1 VIPKLYDEDYY
12 ILGSKYGVLTCNGY
26 GFLNTCQKCFVEEKT
41 SGVYTLEMELLT
53 TDRYAENV
61 LPNTFVKII
70 PNKMHDPQLF
80 QIYRV
85 KEEGKKLSVSGYHI
99 KYLAENNMISR
110 YNAYVSAT
118 LPDGKYLVVPK
129 TQRDTARDFL
139 ESLKK
144 DRFFLIEDY
153 SNSTIPIEFQRQF
166 NITADTNIE
175 AKTIHL
181 RKFTNKKLG
190 DLLTD
195 NEYGMGQYG
204 GEWLYNNF
212 DLTLKKK
219 RGKYNAVKLRYG
231 YDLKN
236 VTIEYSSDNNY
247 NVVVPYGRVR
257 TSDKDEFYLG
267 GTPVFLNT
275 AEVYKYPRLRAVDVS
290 EHLPE
295 LIVDVTSSAA
305 IGAGMEAAFNK
316 INEVFSGAYYRGKYH
331 ARGYE
336 IAVTAELNYESK
348 TVQGL
353 GLYDPVVLVTEKGR
367 EISSKVNGVTFDALN
382 EKIVKINLDNKP
394 LTLQD
399 MILKKRR

>member
-1 VIPKLYDEDYY
+1 MIPKLYDEDY
-12 ILGSKYGVLTCNGY
+12 IIGGSVRCGNLDYNGY
-26 GFLNTCQKCFVEEKT
+26 GFLNTCQKCFVKEKT

-61 LPNTFVKII
+61 LPNMFVKII
-70 PNKMHDPQLF
+70 PNKVHNPQLF

-118 LPDGKYLVVPK
+118 SPDGRYLLVPK
-129 TQRDTARDFL
+129 TQQDTAHAFL
-139 ESLKK
+139 ESLKE
-144 DRFFLIEDY
+144 DSSFLIEDY
-153 SNSTIPIEFQRQF
+153 SNSTIPIAFQRQF

-181 RKFTNKKLG
+181 RKFTDKKLG

-195 NEYGMGQYG
+195 KEYGMGQYG

-219 RGKYNAVKLRYG
+219 RGKSIAVKLRHG

-257 TSDKDEFYLG
+257 SSNDGTEFYLG

-275 AEVYKYPRLRAVDVS
+275 VEVHKYPRLRAVDVS

-295 LIVDVTSSAA
+295 LSVNVTT
-305 IGAGMEAAFNK
+305 GDGMKNAFDQ
-316 INEVFSGAYYRGKYH
+316 INTVFSGTYYSGKYH

-382 EKIVKINLDNKP
+382 ERIVKIELDNKP

-399 MILKKRR
+399 MISKKRR

>member
-1 VIPKLYDEDYY
+1 MIPKLYNEDYTRNA
-12 ILGSKYGVLTCNGY
+12 KYGDLRYNGY
-26 GFLNTCQKCFVEEKT
+26 GFLNTCQKCLIEEKT
-41 SGVYTLEMELLT
+41 SGVYTLEMKLLT
-53 TDRYAENV
+53 TDQYAEHV
-61 LPNTFVKII
+61 LPNKFVKII
-70 PNKMHDPQLF
+70 PNKTHDPQLF

-99 KYLAENNMISR
+99 KYLAENNMVSR
-110 YNAYVSAT
+110 YNAYASAT
-118 LPDGKYLVVPK
+118 SPDGRYLVVPK
-129 TQRDTARDFL
+129 TQQSTAYDFL
-139 ESLKK
+139 KSLKE

-153 SNSTIPIEFQRQF
+153 SNSTISITNQRRF
-166 NITADTNIE
+166 NITADTDIE

-181 RKFTNKKLG
+181 REFTDKKFG

-195 NEYGMGQYG
+195 KEYGMGQYG
-204 GEWLYNNF
+204 GEWLYDNF
-212 DLTLKKK
+212 DLILKKK
-219 RGKYNAVKLRYG
+219 RGKDNAVKLRYG

-247 NVVVPYGRVR
+247 NVVVPYGRVK
-257 TSDKDEFYLG
+257 TSGEAEFYLG
-267 GTPVFLNT
+267 GAPVFLDT
-275 AEVYKYPRLRAVDVS
+275 VEVHKYPRLRAVDVS

-295 LIVDVTSSAA
+295 LTVNTET
-305 IGAGMEAAFNK
+305 GAGMEAAFTT
-316 INEVFSGAYYRGKYH
+316 INQVFSGAYYSGKYH

-382 EKIVKINLDNKP
+382 EKIVKIELDNKP

>member
-1 VIPKLYDEDYY
+1 MIPKLYDEDYA
-12 ILGSKYGVLTCNGY
+12 LVGVYGDLRYNGY

-53 TDRYAENV
+53 TDRYAEHV
-61 LPNTFVKII
+61 LPNKFVKII
-70 PNKMHDPQLF
+70 PNKTHDPQLF

-110 YNAYVSAT
+110 YNSYASAT
-118 LPDGKYLVVPK
+118 SPDGRYLVVPK
-129 TQRDTARDFL
+129 TQRSTAYVLL
-139 ESLKK
+139 ESLID

-153 SNSTIPIEFQRQF
+153 SNSAIPIANQRQF
-166 NITADTNIE
+166 NITADTDIE

-181 RKFTNKKLG
+181 REFTDKKLG
-190 DLLTD
+190 DFLTD
-195 NEYGMGQYG
+195 KEYGMGQYG
-204 GEWLYNNF
+204 GEWLYDNF
-212 DLTLKKK
+212 DLILKKK
-219 RGKYNAVKLRYG
+219 RGKDNAVKLRYG

-247 NVVVPYGRVR
+247 NVVVPYGRVK
-257 TSDKDEFYLG
+257 TSGEAEFYLG
-267 GTPVFLNT
+267 GAPVFLDT
-275 AEVYKYPRLRAVDVS
+275 VEVHKYPRLRAVDVS

-295 LIVDVTSSAA
+295 LTVNT
-305 IGAGMEAAFNK
+305 GTGEGMEAAFNK
-316 INEVFSGAYYRGKYH
+316 INEVFSGTYYRGKYH

-382 EKIVKINLDNKP
+382 EKTVKVELDNKP

-399 MILKKRR
+399 MISKKRR

>member
-1 VIPKLYDEDYY
+1 MIPKLYDEDYVIGGSTGY
-12 ILGSKYGVLTCNGY
+12 GNLGCNGY

-61 LPNTFVKII
+61 LPNMFVKIM

-110 YNAYVSAT
+110 YNAYASVT
-118 LPDGKYLVVPK
+118 PPDGRYLVVPQ
-129 TQRDTARDFL
+129 TQRDTAHDFL
-139 ESLKK
+139 ESLKE

-153 SNSTIPIEFQRQF
+153 SNSTTPIEFQRQF
-166 NITADTNIE
+166 NITADTSIE
-175 AKTIHL
+175 ARTIHL
-181 RKFTNKKLG
+181 RKFTGKKLG
-190 DLLTD
+190 NLLTD
-195 NEYGMGQYG
+195 SEYGMGQYG

-212 DLTLKKK
+212 DLTLKAK
-219 RGKYNAVKLRYG
+219 RGKNYAVKLRYG

-247 NVVVPYGRVR
+247 NVVVPYGRVK
-257 TSDKDEFYLG
+257 TTGEAEYYLG
-267 GTPVFLNT
+267 GTPVFLDT
-275 AEVYKYPRLRAVDVS
+275 VEVHKYPRLKTVDVS

-295 LIVDVTSSAA
+295 LTVNAFT
-305 IGAGMEAAFNK
+305 GEGMEAAFNK

-353 GLYDPVVLVTEKGR
+353 GLYDPVVLVTEKGK
-367 EISSKVNGVTFDALN
+367 EIESKVNGVTFDALR
-382 EKIVKINLDNKP
+382 EKIVKVELDNKP

-399 MILKKRR
+399 MISKKRR

>member
-1 VIPKLYDEDYY
+1 MIPKLYDEDYAFEAV
-12 ILGSKYGVLTCNGY
+12 YGDLRYNGY

-53 TDRYAENV
+53 SDRYAENV
-61 LPNTFVKII
+61 LPNMFVKII
-70 PNKMHDPQLF
+70 PNKVHNPQLF

-85 KEEGKKLSVSGYHI
+85 KEKGKKLSVSGYHI

-110 YNAYVSAT
+110 YNAYASVT
-118 LPDGKYLVVPK
+118 PPEEKYLAVPK
-129 TQRDTARDFL
+129 TQRDTAHDFL
-139 ESLKK
+139 ESLKE

-153 SNSTIPIEFQRQF
+153 SNSTVPIARQQRF

-181 RKFTNKKLG
+181 RKFTGKKLG
-190 DLLTD
+190 DFLTD

-219 RGKYNAVKLRYG
+219 RGKNNAVKLRYG
-231 YDLKN
+231 YDLKS

-257 TSDKDEFYLG
+257 TTADEAGFYLG
-267 GTPVFLNT
+267 GAPVFLNT
-275 AEVYKYPRLRAVDVS
+275 VEVHKYPRLRAVDVS

-295 LIVDVTSSAA
+295 LNVTT
-305 IGAGMEAAFNK
+305 GGGMKDAFDK
-316 INEVFSGAYYRGKYH
+316 INEVFSSSYYSGKYH

-348 TVQGL
+348 TVQEL
-353 GLYDPVVLVTEKGR
+353 GLYDPVVLVTESGK
-367 EISSKVNGVTFDALN
+367 EIESKVNGVTFDALN
-382 EKIVKINLDNKP
+382 ERIVKIELDNKP

-399 MILKKRR
+399 MISKKRR

>member
-1 VIPKLYDEDYY
+1 MIPKLYDEDYV
-12 ILGSKYGVLTCNGY
+12 IGGSVRCGNLDYNGY
-26 GFLNTCQKCFVEEKT
+26 GFLNTCQKCFVKEKT

-61 LPNTFVKII
+61 LPNMFVKII
-70 PNKMHDPQLF
+70 PNKVHNPQLF

-110 YNAYVSAT
+110 YNAYVSVT
-118 LPDGKYLVVPK
+118 PPEGRYLVVPQ
-129 TQRDTARDFL
+129 TRQDTAHEFL
-139 ESLKK
+139 ESLKE

-153 SNSTIPIEFQRQF
+153 SNSTIPIAHQQRF

-181 RKFTNKKLG
+181 RKFTSKKLG

-204 GEWLYNNF
+204 GEWLYDNF
-212 DLTLKKK
+212 DLILKKK
-219 RGKYNAVKLRYG
+219 RGKNNAVKLRYG

-236 VTIEYSSDNNY
+236 VTIEYSGDNNY

-257 TSDKDEFYLG
+257 TSDGAEFYLG

-275 AEVYKYPRLRAVDVS
+275 VEVHKYPRLRAVDVS

-295 LIVDVTSSAA
+295 LSVNVTT
-305 IGAGMEAAFNK
+305 GDGMKNAFDQ
-316 INEVFSGAYYRGKYH
+316 INTVFSGTYYSGKYH

-348 TVQGL
+348 TVQEL

-382 EKIVKINLDNKP
+382 ERIVKIELDNKP

-399 MILKKRR
+399 MISKKRR

>member
-1 VIPKLYDEDYY
+1 MIPKLYDEDYA
-12 ILGSKYGVLTCNGY
+12 LGSVYGDLRYNGY

-61 LPNTFVKII
+61 MPNMFVKIV
-70 PNKMHDPQLF
+70 PNKTHDPQLF

-85 KEEGKKLSVSGYHI
+85 KEKGKKLSVSGYHI

-110 YNAYVSAT
+110 YNAYVSVT
-118 LPDGKYLVVPK
+118 PPEERYLAVPQ
-129 TQRDTARDFL
+129 TQRDTAHDFL
-139 ESLKK
+139 ESLKE

-153 SNSTIPIEFQRQF
+153 SNSTVPIAYQRRF
-166 NITADTNIE
+166 NITADTGIE

-181 RKFTNKKLG
+181 RKFTDKKLG
-190 DLLTD
+190 DLLTN

-219 RGKYNAVKLRYG
+219 RGKDNAVKLRYG

-247 NVVVPYGRVR
+247 NVVVPYGRV
-257 TSDKDEFYLG
+257 KAPNGAEFYLG

-275 AEVYKYPRLRAVDVS
+275 VEVHKYPRLRAVDVS

-295 LIVDVTSSAA
+295 LSVNVTT
-305 IGAGMEAAFNK
+305 GDGMKDAFDQ
-316 INEVFSGAYYRGKYH
+316 IDTVFSGTYYSGKYH

-348 TVQGL
+348 TVQEL

-382 EKIVKINLDNKP
+382 ERIVKIELDNKP

-399 MILKKRR
+399 MVSKKRR

>member
-1 VIPKLYDEDYY
+1 MIPKLYNEDYTRNA
-12 ILGSKYGVLTCNGY
+12 KYGDLRYNGY
-26 GFLNTCQKCFVEEKT
+26 GFLNTCQKCLIEEKT
-41 SGVYTLEMELLT
+41 SGVYTLEMKLLT
-53 TDRYAENV
+53 TDQYAEHV
-61 LPNTFVKII
+61 LPNKFVKII
-70 PNKMHDPQLF
+70 PNKTHDPQLF

-99 KYLAENNMISR
+99 KYLAENNMVSR
-110 YNAYVSAT
+110 YNAYASAT
-118 LPDGKYLVVPK
+118 SPDGRYLVVPK
-129 TQRDTARDFL
+129 TQQSTAYDFL
-139 ESLKK
+139 KSLKE

-153 SNSTIPIEFQRQF
+153 SNSTIPIARQQRF

-181 RKFTNKKLG
+181 RKFTGKKLG

-219 RGKYNAVKLRYG
+219 RGKNNAVKLRYG

-247 NVVVPYGRVR
+247 NVVVPYGRVK
-257 TSDKDEFYLG
+257 TSGEAEFYLG
-267 GTPVFLNT
+267 GAPVFLDT
-275 AEVYKYPRLRAVDVS
+275 VEVHKYPRLRAVDVS

-295 LIVDVTSSAA
+295 LTVNTET
-305 IGAGMEAAFNK
+305 GAGMEAAFTT
-316 INEVFSGAYYRGKYH
+316 INQVFSGAYYSGKYH

-382 EKIVKINLDNKP
+382 ERIVKIELDNKP

-399 MILKKRR
+399 MISKKRR

>member
-1 VIPKLYDEDYY
+1 MIPKLYNEDYA
-12 ILGSKYGVLTCNGY
+12 IVGSVYGNLEHNGY

-41 SGVYTLEMELLT
+41 SGVYTLEMKLLT

-61 LPNTFVKII
+61 LPNMFVKII

-110 YNAYVSAT
+110 YNAYASAAS
-118 LPDGKYLVVPK
+118 PDGRYLVVPK
-129 TQRDTARDFL
+129 TQRDTAHDFL
-139 ESLKK
+139 ESLKE
-144 DRFFLIEDY
+144 DRFSLIEDY

-166 NITADTNIE
+166 NITADTSIE

-181 RKFTNKKLG
+181 REFTGKKLG

-195 NEYGMGQYG
+195 KEYGMGQYG
-204 GEWLYNNF
+204 GEWLYDNF
-212 DLTLKKK
+212 DLILKKK
-219 RGKYNAVKLRYG
+219 RGKDNAVKLRYG

-257 TSDKDEFYLG
+257 TSGEAEFYLG

-275 AEVYKYPRLRAVDVS
+275 VEVDKYPRLRAVDVS

-295 LIVDVTSSAA
+295 LSVDTITGS
-305 IGAGMEAAFNK
+305 GMKDAFDQ
-316 INEVFSGAYYRGKYH
+316 INTVFSGTYYSGKYH

-382 EKIVKINLDNKP
+382 EKIVKIELDNKP

>member
-1 VIPKLYDEDYY
+1 MIPKLYDEDYVIGGSTGY
-12 ILGSKYGVLTCNGY
+12 GNLGCNGY

-61 LPNTFVKII
+61 LPNMFVKII
-70 PNKMHDPQLF
+70 PNKTHDPQLF

-85 KEEGKKLSVSGYHI
+85 KEKGKKLSVSGYHI

-110 YNAYVSAT
+110 YNAYVSVT
-118 LPDGKYLVVPK
+118 PPDGRYLVVPQ
-129 TQRDTARDFL
+129 TQRDTAHDFL
-139 ESLKK
+139 ESLKE

-153 SNSTIPIEFQRQF
+153 SNSTIPIAHQRRF

-181 RKFTNKKLG
+181 RKFTGKKLG
-190 DLLTD
+190 NLLTD
-195 NEYGMGQYG
+195 SEYGMGQYG

-219 RGKYNAVKLRYG
+219 RGKNYAVKLRYG

-236 VTIEYSSDNNY
+236 VTIEHSSDNNY

-257 TSDKDEFYLG
+257 TSGEAEFYLG
-267 GTPVFLNT
+267 GTPVFLDT
-275 AEVYKYPRLRAVDVS
+275 VEAHKYPRLRAVDVS

-295 LIVDVTSSAA
+295 LSVNIFT
-305 IGAGMEAAFNK
+305 GGGMKDAFDQ
-316 INEVFSGAYYRGKYH
+316 INTVFSGAYYSGKYH

-336 IAVTAELNYESK
+336 MAVTAELNYESK

-353 GLYDPVVLVTEKGR
+353 GLYDPVVLVTESGKNI
-367 EISSKVNGVTFDALN
+367 ESKVNGVTFDALN
-382 EKIVKINLDNKP
+382 EKIVKIELDNKP

-399 MILKKRR
+399 MISKKRR

>member
-1 VIPKLYDEDYY
+1 MIPKLYDEDYVIGGSTGY
-12 ILGSKYGVLTCNGY
+12 GNLGCNGY

-61 LPNTFVKII
+61 LPNMFVKII
-70 PNKMHDPQLF
+70 PNKTHDPQLF

-110 YNAYVSAT
+110 YNAYVSVT
-118 LPDGKYLVVPK
+118 PPDGRYLGVPE
-129 TQRDTARDFL
+129 TQQDTAHDFL
-139 ESLKK
+139 ESLKA

-153 SNSTIPIEFQRQF
+153 SNSTVPIAGQRQF
-166 NITADTNIE
+166 NITADIDNTK
-175 AKTIHL
+175 KTIHL
-181 RKFTNKKLG
+181 RKFTGKKLG
-190 DLLTD
+190 NLLTD
-195 NEYGMGQYG
+195 SEHGMGQYG
-204 GEWLYNNF
+204 GEWLYDNYN
-212 DLTLKKK
+212 LTLKAK
-219 RGKYNAVKLRYG
+219 RGKNYAVKLRYG

-247 NVVVPYGRVR
+247 NVVVPYGRVK
-257 TSDKDEFYLG
+257 TTGEAEFYLG
-267 GTPVFLNT
+267 GTPVFLDT
-275 AEVYKYPRLRAVDVS
+275 VEVHKYPRLKTVDVS

-295 LIVDVTSSAA
+295 LTVNAFT
-305 IGAGMEAAFNK
+305 GEGMEAAFNK
-316 INEVFSGAYYRGKYH
+316 INEVFSGTYYSGKYH

-348 TVQGL
+348 TVQGI
-353 GLYDPVVLVTEKGR
+353 E
-367 EISSKVNGVTFDALN
+367 SKVNGVTFDALQ
-382 EKIVKINLDNKP
+382 EKIVKVELDNKP

-399 MILKKRR
+399 MISKKRR

>member
-1 VIPKLYDEDYY
+1 MIPKLYDEDYAFEAV
-12 ILGSKYGVLTCNGY
+12 YGDLRYNGY

-61 LPNTFVKII
+61 LPNMFVKII
-70 PNKMHDPQLF
+70 PNKMHNPQLF

-85 KEEGKKLSVSGYHI
+85 KEKGKKLSVSGYHI

-110 YNAYVSAT
+110 YNAYVSVT
-118 LPDGKYLVVPK
+118 PPEEKYLAVPK
-129 TQRDTARDFL
+129 TQRDTAHDFL
-139 ESLKK
+139 ESLKE

-153 SNSTIPIEFQRQF
+153 SNSTIPIARQQRF

-181 RKFTNKKLG
+181 RKFTGKKLG

-204 GEWLYNNF
+204 GEWLYDNF
-212 DLTLKKK
+212 DLTLKKE
-219 RGKYNAVKLRYG
+219 RGKSYAVKLRYG

-257 TSDKDEFYLG
+257 TSDGAEFYLG

-275 AEVYKYPRLRAVDVS
+275 VEVHKYPRLRAVDVS

-295 LIVDVTSSAA
+295 LNVTT
-305 IGAGMEAAFNK
+305 GGGMKNAFDK
-316 INEVFSGAYYRGKYH
+316 INEVFSSSYYSGKYH

-382 EKIVKINLDNKP
+382 ERIVKIELDNKP

-399 MILKKRR
+399 MISKKRR

>member
-1 VIPKLYDEDYY
+1 MIPKLYDEDYV
-12 ILGSKYGVLTCNGY
+12 IGGSVRCGNLDYNGY
-26 GFLNTCQKCFVEEKT
+26 GFLNTCQKCFVKEKT

-61 LPNTFVKII
+61 LPNMFVKII
-70 PNKMHDPQLF
+70 PNKVHNPQLF

-110 YNAYVSAT
+110 YNAYVSVT
-118 LPDGKYLVVPK
+118 PPEEKYLAVPQ
-129 TQRDTARDFL
+129 TQRDTAHDFL
-139 ESLKK
+139 ESLKE

-153 SNSTIPIEFQRQF
+153 SNSTVPITHQQQF

-181 RKFTNKKLG
+181 RKFTGKKLG

-219 RGKYNAVKLRYG
+219 RGKNNAVKLRYG

-257 TSDKDEFYLG
+257 TSDGAEFYLG

-275 AEVYKYPRLRAVDVS
+275 VEVHKYPRLRAVDVS

-295 LIVDVTSSAA
+295 LSVNVTT
-305 IGAGMEAAFNK
+305 GGGMKDAFDQ
-316 INEVFSGAYYRGKYH
+316 INTVFSGTYYSGKYH

-353 GLYDPVVLVTEKGR
+353 GLYDPVVLVTESGK
-367 EISSKVNGVTFDALN
+367 EIESKVNGVTFDALN
-382 EKIVKINLDNKP
+382 ERIVKIELDNKP

-399 MILKKRR
+399 MISKKRR

>member
-1 VIPKLYDEDYY
+1 MIPKLYDEDYVIGGSTGY
-12 ILGSKYGVLTCNGY
+12 GNLGCNGY

-53 TDRYAENV
+53 TDRYAEHV
-61 LPNTFVKII
+61 LPNKFVKII
-70 PNKMHDPQLF
+70 PNKTHDPQLF

-85 KEEGKKLSVSGYHI
+85 KEKGKKLSVSGYHI

-110 YNAYVSAT
+110 YNAYVSVT
-118 LPDGKYLVVPK
+118 PPDGRYLVVPE
-129 TQRDTARDFL
+129 TQQDTAHDFL
-139 ESLKK
+139 ESLKE
-144 DRFFLIEDY
+144 DRFFSIEDY
-153 SNSTIPIEFQRQF
+153 SNSTVPVAHQRRF

-181 RKFTNKKLG
+181 RKFTGKKLG
-190 DLLTD
+190 NLLTD
-195 NEYGMGQYG
+195 SEYGMGQYG

-219 RGKYNAVKLRYG
+219 RGKNYAVKLRYG
-231 YDLKN
+231 YDLKT

-247 NVVVPYGRVR
+247 NVVVPYGRVK
-257 TSDKDEFYLG
+257 TTGEAEFYLG
-267 GTPVFLNT
+267 GTPVFLDT
-275 AEVYKYPRLRAVDVS
+275 VEVHKYPRLKTVDVS

-295 LIVDVTSSAA
+295 LTVNAFT
-305 IGAGMEAAFNK
+305 GEGMEAAFNK

-353 GLYDPVVLVTEKGR
+353 GLYDPVVLVTESGK
-367 EISSKVNGVTFDALN
+367 EIESKVNGVTFDALR
-382 EKIVKINLDNKP
+382 EKIVKVELDNKP

-399 MILKKRR
+399 MISKKRR

>member
-1 VIPKLYDEDYY
+1 MIPKLYDEDYVIGGSTGY
-12 ILGSKYGVLTCNGY
+12 GNLGCNGY

-61 LPNTFVKII
+61 LPNMFVKII
-70 PNKMHDPQLF
+70 PNKTHDPQLF

-110 YNAYVSAT
+110 YNAYVSVT
-118 LPDGKYLVVPK
+118 PPDGRYLGVPE
-129 TQRDTARDFL
+129 TQQDTAHDFL
-139 ESLKK
+139 ESLKA

-153 SNSTIPIEFQRQF
+153 SNSTVPIAGQRQF
-166 NITADTNIE
+166 NITADIDNTK
-175 AKTIHL
+175 KTIHL
-181 RKFTNKKLG
+181 RKFTGKKLG
-190 DLLTD
+190 NLLTD
-195 NEYGMGQYG
+195 SEHGMGQYG
-204 GEWLYNNF
+204 GEWLYDNYN
-212 DLTLKKK
+212 LTLKAK
-219 RGKYNAVKLRYG
+219 RGKNYAVKLRYG

-247 NVVVPYGRVR
+247 NVVVPYGRVK
-257 TSDKDEFYLG
+257 TTGEAEFYLG
-267 GTPVFLNT
+267 GTPVFLDT
-275 AEVYKYPRLRAVDVS
+275 VEVHKYPRLKTVDVS

-295 LIVDVTSSAA
+295 LTVNAFT
-305 IGAGMEAAFNK
+305 GEGMEAAFNK
-316 INEVFSGAYYRGKYH
+316 INEVFSGTYYSGKYH

-353 GLYDPVVLVTEKGR
+353 GLYDPVVLVTESGK
-367 EISSKVNGVTFDALN
+367 EIESKVNGVTFDALQ
-382 EKIVKINLDNKP
+382 EKIVKVELDNKP

-399 MILKKRR
+399 MISKKRR

>member
-1 VIPKLYDEDYY
+1 MIPKLYDEDYAIGGSVY
-12 ILGSKYGVLTCNGY
+12 GNLGYNGY

-53 TDRYAENV
+53 TDRYAEYV
-61 LPNTFVKII
+61 LPNKFVKII

-118 LPDGKYLVVPK
+118 SPDERYLAVPK
-129 TQRDTARDFL
+129 TQRDTAHDFL
-139 ESLKK
+139 EFLKE

-153 SNSTIPIEFQRQF
+153 SNSTIPVEFQRQF
-166 NITADTNIE
+166 NITADTSIE
-175 AKTIHL
+175 AEKTIHL
-181 RKFTNKKLG
+181 REFTGKKLG

-195 NEYGMGQYG
+195 KEYGMGQYG
-204 GEWLYNNF
+204 GEWLYDNF
-212 DLTLKKK
+212 DLILKKK
-219 RGKYNAVKLRYG
+219 RGKDNAVKLRYG
-231 YDLKN
+231 YDLKT

-257 TSDKDEFYLG
+257 TSNEAEFYLG
-267 GTPVFLNT
+267 GAPVFLNT
-275 AEVYKYPRLRAVDVS
+275 VEVNKYPRLRAVDVS

-295 LIVDVTSSAA
+295 LSVDTITGS
-305 IGAGMEAAFNK
+305 GMKDAFDQ
-316 INEVFSGAYYRGKYH
+316 INEVFSGAYYKGKYH

-353 GLYDPVVLVTEKGR
+353 GLYDPVVLITESGK
-367 EISSKVNGVTFDALN
+367 EISSKVNGITFDALQ
-382 EKIVKINLDNKP
+382 EKIVKVELDNKP

-399 MILKKRR
+399 MISKKRR

>member
-1 VIPKLYDEDYY
+1 MIPKLYDEDYN
-12 ILGSKYGVLTCNGY
+12 IIRSTYGNLDSNGY

-61 LPNTFVKII
+61 LPNMFVKII
-70 PNKMHDPQLF
+70 PNKVHNPQLF

-110 YNAYVSAT
+110 YNAYVSVT
-118 LPDGKYLVVPK
+118 PPEGKYLVVPE
-129 TQRDTARDFL
+129 TQRDTAHDFL
-139 ESLKK
+139 ESLKE

-153 SNSTIPIEFQRQF
+153 SNSTIPITHQQQF
-166 NITADTNIE
+166 NITADTGIE

-181 RKFTNKKLG
+181 CKFTDKKLG

-195 NEYGMGQYG
+195 KEYGMGQYG

-219 RGKYNAVKLRYG
+219 RGKNNAVKLRYG

-247 NVVVPYGRVR
+247 NVIVPYGRVK
-257 TSDKDEFYLG
+257 TPSEAGFYLG
-267 GTPVFLNT
+267 GTPRFLDT
-275 AEVYKYPRLRAVDVS
+275 VEVHKYPRLRAVDVS

-295 LIVDVTSSAA
+295 LSVNPITGD
-305 IGAGMEAAFNK
+305 GMKNAFDQ
-316 INEVFSGAYYRGKYH
+316 INTVFSGTYYSGKYH

-353 GLYDPVVLVTEKGR
+353 GLYDPVVLVTESGK
-367 EISSKVNGVTFDALN
+367 EIESKVNGVTFDALN
-382 EKIVKINLDNKP
+382 ERIVKIELDNKP

-399 MILKKRR
+399 MISKKRR

>member
-1 VIPKLYDEDYY
+1 MIPKLYDEDYS
-12 ILGSKYGVLTCNGY
+12 IAGSVYGNLEYNGY

-80 QIYRV
+80 QIYHV

-110 YNAYVSAT
+110 YNAYASVT
-118 LPDGKYLVVPK
+118 PPDGRYLAVP
-129 TQRDTARDFL
+129 TMQRDTAYDFL
-139 ESLKK
+139 EFLKEG
-144 DRFFLIEDY
+144 RFFLIEDY

-166 NITADTNIE
+166 NITADASIE

-181 RKFTNKKLG
+181 RKFTDKKLG

-195 NEYGMGQYG
+195 KEYGMGQYG
-204 GEWLYNNF
+204 GEWLYDNF
-212 DLTLKKK
+212 DLVLKKK
-219 RGKYNAVKLRYG
+219 RGKDNAVKLRYG

-257 TSDKDEFYLG
+257 TSNEAEFYLG
-267 GTPVFLNT
+267 GAPVFLNT
-275 AEVYKYPRLRAVDVS
+275 VEANKYPRLRAVDVS

-295 LIVDVTSSAA
+295 LSVDTITGS
-305 IGAGMEAAFNK
+305 GMKDAFDQ

-353 GLYDPVVLVTEKGR
+353 GLYDPVVLVTESGK
-367 EISSKVNGVTFDALN
+367 EIESKVNGVTFDALQ
-382 EKIVKINLDNKP
+382 EKIIKVELDNKP

-399 MILKKRR
+399 MISKKRR

>member
-1 VIPKLYDEDYY
+1 MIPKLYDEDYAFEAV
-12 ILGSKYGVLTCNGY
+12 YGDLRYNGY
-26 GFLNTCQKCFVEEKT
+26 GFLNTCQKCLVEEKT
-41 SGVYTLEMELLT
+41 SGVYTLEMKLLT
-53 TDRYAENV
+53 TDQYAEHV
-61 LPNTFVKII
+61 LPNKFVKII
-70 PNKMHDPQLF
+70 PNKTHDPQLF

-99 KYLAENNMISR
+99 KYLAENNMVSR
-110 YNAYVSAT
+110 YNAYASVT
-118 LPDGKYLVVPK
+118 PPDGRYLVVPE
-129 TQRDTARDFL
+129 TQQDTAHDFL
-139 ESLKK
+139 ESLKE
-144 DRFFLIEDY
+144 DRFFSIEDY
-153 SNSTIPIEFQRQF
+153 SNSTVPVAHQRRF

-181 RKFTNKKLG
+181 RKFTGKKLG

-219 RGKYNAVKLRYG
+219 RGKNYAVKLRYG
-231 YDLKN
+231 YDLKT

-247 NVVVPYGRVR
+247 NVVVPYGRVK
-257 TSDKDEFYLG
+257 TTGEAEFYLG
-267 GTPVFLNT
+267 GTPVFLDT
-275 AEVYKYPRLRAVDVS
+275 VEVHKYPRLKTVDVS

-295 LIVDVTSSAA
+295 LTVNAFT
-305 IGAGMEAAFNK
+305 GEGMEAAFNK

-353 GLYDPVVLVTEKGR
+353 GLYDPVVLVTESGK
-367 EISSKVNGVTFDALN
+367 EIESKVNGVTFDALR
-382 EKIVKINLDNKP
+382 EKIIKVELDNKP

-399 MILKKRR
+399 MILTKRR

>member
-1 VIPKLYDEDYY
+1 MIPKLYDEDYSV
-12 ILGSKYGVLTCNGY
+12 GGVYGDSSRNGY
-26 GFLNTCQKCFVEEKT
+26 GFLNTCQKCLVEEKT

-53 TDRYAENV
+53 TDRYAEHV
-61 LPNTFVKII
+61 LPNKFVKII
-70 PNKMHDPQLF
+70 PNKMHNPQLF

-118 LPDGKYLVVPK
+118 SPDGRYLAVPK
-129 TQRDTARDFL
+129 TQRDTAHDFL
-139 ESLKK
+139 ESLKA
-144 DRFFLIEDY
+144 DRSFLIEDY
-153 SNSTIPIEFQRQF
+153 SNSTIPIAFQRQF
-166 NITADTNIE
+166 NITADTSIGRAE
-175 AKTIHL
+175 TIHL
-181 RKFTNKKLG
+181 RKFTGKKLG

-195 NEYGMGQYG
+195 KEYGMGQYD
-204 GEWLYNNF
+204 GEWLYNNYN
-212 DLTLKKK
+212 LTLTK
-219 RGKYNAVKLRYG
+219 RGKGEAVKLRYG

-257 TSDKDEFYLG
+257 TSGEAEFYLG
-267 GTPVFLNT
+267 GAPVFLDT
-275 AEVYKYPRLRAVDVS
+275 VEAHKYPRLRAVDVS

-295 LIVDVTSSAA
+295 LSVDTTTGS
-305 IGAGMEAAFNK
+305 GMKDAFDQ
-316 INEVFSGAYYRGKYH
+316 INAVFSGAYYSGKYH

-382 EKIVKINLDNKP
+382 EKIVKIELDNKP

-399 MILKKRR
+399 MISKKRR

>member
-1 VIPKLYDEDYY
+1 MIPKLYDEDYV
-12 ILGSKYGVLTCNGY
+12 LGGSTGYGSLDHNGY

-53 TDRYAENV
+53 TDRYAEHV
-61 LPNTFVKII
+61 LPNMFVKII
-70 PNKMHDPQLF
+70 PNKTHDPQLF

-110 YNAYVSAT
+110 CNAYASVT
-118 LPDGKYLVVPK
+118 PPDGRYLVVPK
-129 TQRDTARDFL
+129 TQQDTAHDFL
-139 ESLKK
+139 ESLKE

-153 SNSTIPIEFQRQF
+153 SSSTVPIARQRRF
-166 NITADTNIE
+166 NITADTSIE

-181 RKFTNKKLG
+181 RKFTGKKLG
-190 DLLTD
+190 NLLTD
-195 NEYGMGQYG
+195 SEYGMGQYG

-212 DLTLKKK
+212 ELILKEK
-219 RGKYNAVKLRYG
+219 RGKSIAVKLRYG

-257 TSDKDEFYLG
+257 TSGEAEFYLG
-267 GTPVFLNT
+267 GTPVFLDT
-275 AEVYKYPRLRAVDVS
+275 VEVHKYPRLRAVDVS

-295 LIVDVTSSAA
+295 LTVNAFT
-305 IGAGMEAAFNK
+305 GEGMEAAFNK

-353 GLYDPVVLVTEKGR
+353 GLYDPVVLVTESGK
-367 EISSKVNGVTFDALN
+367 EIESKVNGVTFDALR
-382 EKIVKINLDNKP
+382 EKIVKVELDNKP

-399 MILKKRR
+399 MISKKRR

>member
-1 VIPKLYDEDYY
+1 MIPKLYDEDYA
-12 ILGSKYGVLTCNGY
+12 IGGVYGDSSRNGY
-26 GFLNTCQKCFVEEKT
+26 GFLNTCQKCLVEEKT
-41 SGVYTLEMELLT
+41 SGVYTLEMGLLT
-53 TDRYAENV
+53 TDRYAEHV
-61 LPNTFVKII
+61 LPNKFVKII
-70 PNKMHDPQLF
+70 PNKMHNPQLF

-110 YNAYVSAT
+110 YNTYVSVT
-118 LPDGKYLVVPK
+118 PPDGKYLTVPK
-129 TQRDTARDFL
+129 TQRDTAHDFL
-139 ESLKK
+139 ESLKE

-153 SNSTIPIEFQRQF
+153 SNSTIPIAFQRQF
-166 NITADTNIE
+166 NITADTSIE

-181 RKFTNKKLG
+181 RKFTGKKLG

-195 NEYGMGQYG
+195 KEYGMGQYD
-204 GEWLYNNF
+204 GEWLYNNYN
-212 DLTLKKK
+212 LTLTK
-219 RGKYNAVKLRYG
+219 RGKDNAVKLRYG

-257 TSDKDEFYLG
+257 TSGEAEFYLG
-267 GTPVFLNT
+267 GAPVFLNT
-275 AEVYKYPRLRAVDVS
+275 VEAHKYPRLRVVDVS

-295 LIVDVTSSAA
+295 LSVDTTTGS
-305 IGAGMEAAFNK
+305 GMKDAFDQ
-316 INEVFSGAYYRGKYH
+316 INTVFSGAYYSGKYH

-336 IAVTAELNYESK
+336 IAVTAELNYGSK

-367 EISSKVNGVTFDALN
+367 EISSKVNGVTFDALT
-382 EKIVKINLDNKP
+382 EKIVKIELDNKP

-399 MILKKRR
+399 MISKKRR

>member
-1 VIPKLYDEDYY
+1 MIPKLYDEDYN
-12 ILGSKYGVLTCNGY
+12 IVGSVYGNLEYNGY

-61 LPNTFVKII
+61 LPNMFVKII
-70 PNKMHDPQLF
+70 PNKMHNPQLF

-85 KEEGKKLSVSGYHI
+85 KEKGKKLSVSGYHI

-110 YNAYVSAT
+110 YNAYASVT
-118 LPDGKYLVVPK
+118 PPDGRYLMVPIK
-129 TQRDTARDFL
+129 QRDTAHDFL
-139 ESLKK
+139 EFLKE
-144 DRFFLIEDY
+144 DRLFLIEDY
-153 SNSTIPIEFQRQF
+153 SNSTIPIARQQRF

-175 AKTIHL
+175 AETIHL
-181 RKFTNKKLG
+181 RKFTGKKLG

-195 NEYGMGQYG
+195 KEYGMGQYD
-204 GEWLYNNF
+204 GEWLYNNYN
-212 DLTLKKK
+212 LTLTK
-219 RGKYNAVKLRYG
+219 RGKGEAVKLRYG

-257 TSDKDEFYLG
+257 TSDEAELYLG
-267 GTPVFLNT
+267 GAPVFLNT
-275 AEVYKYPRLRAVDVS
+275 VEVHKYPRLRAVDVS

-295 LIVDVTSSAA
+295 LNVTT
-305 IGAGMEAAFNK
+305 GGGMKDAFDK
-316 INEVFSGAYYRGKYH
+316 INEVFSSSYYSGKYH

-382 EKIVKINLDNKP
+382 ERIVKIELDNKP

-399 MILKKRR
+399 MIPKKRR

>member
-1 VIPKLYDEDYY
+1 MIPKLYDEDYVIGGSTGY
-12 ILGSKYGVLTCNGY
+12 GNLGCNGY
-26 GFLNTCQKCFVEEKT
+26 GFLNTCKKCFVEEKT

-61 LPNTFVKII
+61 LPNMFVKII

-110 YNAYVSAT
+110 YNAYASVT
-118 LPDGKYLVVPK
+118 PPDGRYLGVPE
-129 TQRDTARDFL
+129 TQRDTAHDFL
-139 ESLKK
+139 ESLKE

-153 SNSTIPIEFQRQF
+153 SNSTVPIAGQRQF
-166 NITADTNIE
+166 NITADVDDTVR
-175 AKTIHL
+175 TIHL
-181 RKFTNKKLG
+181 RKFTGKKLG
-190 DLLTD
+190 NLLTD
-195 NEYGMGQYG
+195 SEYGMGQYG

-212 DLTLKKK
+212 DLTLKAK
-219 RGKYNAVKLRYG
+219 RGKNYAVKLRYG

-247 NVVVPYGRVR
+247 NVVVPYGRVK
-257 TSDKDEFYLG
+257 TVGEAEFYLG
-267 GTPVFLNT
+267 GTPVFLDT
-275 AEVYKYPRLRAVDVS
+275 VEVHKYPRLKTVDVS

-295 LIVDVTSSAA
+295 LTVNAFT
-305 IGAGMEAAFNK
+305 GEGMKEAFDT
-316 INEVFSGAYYRGKYH
+316 INRVFSGSYYRGKYH

-353 GLYDPVVLVTEKGR
+353 GLYDPVVLVTESGK
-367 EISSKVNGVTFDALN
+367 EIESKVNGVTFDALR
-382 EKIVKINLDNKP
+382 EKIVKVELDNKP

-399 MILKKRR
+399 MISKKRR

>member
-1 VIPKLYDEDYY
+1 MIPKLYDEDYA
-12 ILGSKYGVLTCNGY
+12 LGAKYGDLRYNGY
-26 GFLNTCQKCFVEEKT
+26 GFLNTCQKCLIEEKT

-53 TDRYAENV
+53 SDRYAENV

-70 PNKMHDPQLF
+70 PNKTHDPQLF

-110 YNAYVSAT
+110 YNYYESVT
-118 LPDGKYLVVPK
+118 PPEGKYLVIPK
-129 TQRDTARDFL
+129 TEHDTAHDFL
-139 ESLKK
+139 ESLKV
-144 DRFFLIEDY
+144 DRLFLIEDY
-153 SNSTIPIEFQRQF
+153 SNSAIPIAHQRHF
-166 NITADTNIE
+166 NITADTDIE

-181 RKFTNKKLG
+181 REFTDKKLG

-195 NEYGMGQYG
+195 KEYGMGQYN
-204 GEWLYNNF
+204 GEWLYDNYN
-212 DLTLKKK
+212 LTLKKK
-219 RGKYNAVKLRYG
+219 RGKVNAVKLRYG

-247 NVVVPYGRVR
+247 NVVVPYGRVKM
-257 TSDKDEFYLG
+257 SGEAEFFLG
-267 GTPVFLNT
+267 GKPIFLNT
-275 AEVYKYPRLRAVDVS
+275 TEIRKYPRLKTVDVS

-295 LIVDVTSSAA
+295 LIVDVTS
-305 IGAGMEAAFNK
+305 GVGMKEAFDK

-353 GLYDPVVLVTEKGR
+353 GLYDPVVLVTESGKNI
-367 EISSKVNGVTFDALN
+367 ESKVNGVTFDALQ
-382 EKIVKINLDNKP
+382 EKIVKIELDNKP
-394 LTLQD
+394 LTLSD
-399 MILKKRR
+399 MISKKRR

>member
-1 VIPKLYDEDYY
+1 MIPKLYDEDYV
-12 ILGSKYGVLTCNGY
+12 IGGSTGYGNLDCNGY

-61 LPNTFVKII
+61 LPNMFVKII
-70 PNKMHDPQLF
+70 PNKVHNPQLF

-85 KEEGKKLSVSGYHI
+85 KEKGKKLSVSGYHI

-110 YNAYVSAT
+110 YNAYVSVT
-118 LPDGKYLVVPK
+118 PPEGRYLRVPE
-129 TQRDTARDFL
+129 TQRDTAHDFL
-139 ESLKK
+139 ESLKE

-153 SNSTIPIEFQRQF
+153 SNSTVPIARQQRF
-166 NITADTNIE
+166 NFTADTNIE

-181 RKFTNKKLG
+181 RKFTGKKLG
-190 DLLTD
+190 DLLAD

-219 RGKYNAVKLRYG
+219 RGKSYAVKLRYG

-257 TSDKDEFYLG
+257 TSGEAEFFLG
-267 GTPVFLNT
+267 GTPVFLDT
-275 AEVYKYPRLRAVDVS
+275 VEVHKYPRLRAVDVS

-295 LIVDVTSSAA
+295 LTVNAFT
-305 IGAGMEAAFNK
+305 GEGMEAAFNK

-353 GLYDPVVLVTEKGR
+353 GLYDPVVLVTESGK
-367 EISSKVNGVTFDALN
+367 EIESKVNGVTFDALR
-382 EKIVKINLDNKP
+382 EKIVKVELDNKP
-394 LTLQD
+394 LSLQD
-399 MILKKRR
+399 MISKKRR

>member
-1 VIPKLYDEDYY
+1 MIPKLYDEDYVIGGSTGY
-12 ILGSKYGVLTCNGY
+12 GNLGCNGY

-53 TDRYAENV
+53 TDRYAEHV
-61 LPNTFVKII
+61 LPNKFVKII
-70 PNKMHDPQLF
+70 PNKTHDPQLF

-85 KEEGKKLSVSGYHI
+85 KEKGKKLSVSGYHI

-110 YNAYVSAT
+110 YNAYVSVT
-118 LPDGKYLVVPK
+118 PPDGRYLVVPE
-129 TQRDTARDFL
+129 TQQDTAHDFL
-139 ESLKK
+139 ESLKE
-144 DRFFLIEDY
+144 DRFFSIEDY
-153 SNSTIPIEFQRQF
+153 SNSTVPVAHQRRF

-181 RKFTNKKLG
+181 RKFTGKKLG
-190 DLLTD
+190 NLLTD
-195 NEYGMGQYG
+195 SEYGMGQYG

-219 RGKYNAVKLRYG
+219 RGKNYAVKLRYG
-231 YDLKN
+231 YDLKT

-247 NVVVPYGRVR
+247 NVVVPYGRVK
-257 TSDKDEFYLG
+257 TTGEAEFYLG
-267 GTPVFLNT
+267 GTPVFLDT
-275 AEVYKYPRLRAVDVS
+275 VEVHKYPRLKTVDVS

-295 LIVDVTSSAA
+295 LTVNAFT
-305 IGAGMEAAFNK
+305 GEGMEAAFNK

-353 GLYDPVVLVTEKGR
+353 GLYDPVVLVTESGK
-367 EISSKVNGVTFDALN
+367 EIESKVNGVTFDALR
-382 EKIVKINLDNKP
+382 EKIIKVELDNKP

-399 MILKKRR
+399 MILTKRR

>member
-1 VIPKLYDEDYY
+1 MIPKLYDEDYVIGGSTGY
-12 ILGSKYGVLTCNGY
+12 GNLGCNGY

-53 TDRYAENV
+53 TDRYAEHV
-61 LPNTFVKII
+61 LPNKFVKII
-70 PNKMHDPQLF
+70 PNKTHDPQLF

-85 KEEGKKLSVSGYHI
+85 KEKGKKLSVSGYHI

-110 YNAYVSAT
+110 YNAYVSVT
-118 LPDGKYLVVPK
+118 PPDGRYLVVPE
-129 TQRDTARDFL
+129 TQQDTAHDFL
-139 ESLKK
+139 ESLKE
-144 DRFFLIEDY
+144 DRFFSIEDY
-153 SNSTIPIEFQRQF
+153 SNSTVPVAHQRRF

-181 RKFTNKKLG
+181 RKFTGKKLG
-190 DLLTD
+190 NLLTD
-195 NEYGMGQYG
+195 SEYGMGQYG

-219 RGKYNAVKLRYG
+219 RGKNYAVKLRYG
-231 YDLKN
+231 YDLKT

-247 NVVVPYGRVR
+247 NVVVPYGRVK
-257 TSDKDEFYLG
+257 TTGEAEFYLG
-267 GTPVFLNT
+267 GTPVFLDT
-275 AEVYKYPRLRAVDVS
+275 VEVHKYPRLKTVDVS

-295 LIVDVTSSAA
+295 LTVNAFT
-305 IGAGMEAAFNK
+305 GEGMEAAFNK

-353 GLYDPVVLVTEKGR
+353 GLYDPVVLVTESGKGI
-367 EISSKVNGVTFDALN
+367 ESKVNGVTFDALQ
-382 EKIVKINLDNKP
+382 EKIIKVELDNKA

-399 MILKKRR
+399 MISKKRR

>member
-1 VIPKLYDEDYY
+1 MIPKLYDEDYV
-12 ILGSKYGVLTCNGY
+12 IGGSVRCGNLGYNGY
-26 GFLNTCQKCFVEEKT
+26 GFLNTCQKCFVKEKT

-61 LPNTFVKII
+61 LPNMFVKII
-70 PNKMHDPQLF
+70 PNKVHNPQLF

-110 YNAYVSAT
+110 YNAYVSVT
-118 LPDGKYLVVPK
+118 PPEEKYLAVPK
-129 TQRDTARDFL
+129 TQRDTAHDFL
-139 ESLKK
+139 ESLKE

-153 SNSTIPIEFQRQF
+153 SNSTIPIARQQQF

-181 RKFTNKKLG
+181 RKFTGKKLG

-195 NEYGMGQYG
+195 DEYGMGQYG

-212 DLTLKKK
+212 DLTLKKE
-219 RGKYNAVKLRYG
+219 RGKSYAVKLRYG

-257 TSDKDEFYLG
+257 TSDGAEFYLG

-275 AEVYKYPRLRAVDVS
+275 VEVHQYPRLRAVDVS

-295 LIVDVTSSAA
+295 LSVTT
-305 IGAGMEAAFNK
+305 GGGMKDAFDK
-316 INEVFSGAYYRGKYH
+316 INEVFSSSYYSGKYH

-353 GLYDPVVLVTEKGR
+353 GLYDPVVLVTESGK
-367 EISSKVNGVTFDALN
+367 EIESKVNGVTFDALN
-382 EKIVKINLDNKP
+382 ERIVKIELDNKP

-399 MILKKRR
+399 MISKKRR

>member
-1 VIPKLYDEDYY
+1 MIPKLYDEDYVIGGSTGY
-12 ILGSKYGVLTCNGY
+12 GNLGCNGY

-61 LPNTFVKII
+61 LPNMFVKII

-110 YNAYVSAT
+110 YNAYASVT
-118 LPDGKYLVVPK
+118 PPDGRYLVVPQ
-129 TQRDTARDFL
+129 TQRDTAHDFL
-139 ESLKK
+139 ESLKE

-153 SNSTIPIEFQRQF
+153 SNSTVPIAHQRRF
-166 NITADTNIE
+166 SITADTGIE
-175 AKTIHL
+175 AKTIYL
-181 RKFTNKKLG
+181 RKFTGKKLG
-190 DLLTD
+190 NLLTD
-195 NEYGMGQYG
+195 SEYGMGQYG

-212 DLTLKKK
+212 DLTLKAK
-219 RGKYNAVKLRYG
+219 RGKNYAVKLRYG

-257 TSDKDEFYLG
+257 TSGEAEFYLG
-267 GTPVFLNT
+267 GTPVFLDT
-275 AEVYKYPRLRAVDVS
+275 VEVHKYPRLRAVDVS

-295 LIVDVTSSAA
+295 LSVDTFT
-305 IGAGMEAAFNK
+305 GGGMKDAFDQ
-316 INEVFSGAYYRGKYH
+316 INTVFSGTYYSGKYH

-382 EKIVKINLDNKP
+382 ERIVKIEFDNKP

>member
-1 VIPKLYDEDYY
+1 MIPKLYDEDYV
-12 ILGSKYGVLTCNGY
+12 IGGSTRCGDLRYNGY

-110 YNAYVSAT
+110 YNAYASVT
-118 LPDGKYLVVPK
+118 PPEGKYLVVPK
-129 TQRDTARDFL
+129 TQRDTACDFL
-139 ESLKK
+139 KFLKE
-144 DRFFLIEDY
+144 DRLFLIEDY
-153 SNSTIPIEFQRQF
+153 SNSTIPIARQQQF
-166 NITADTNIE
+166 SITADASIE
-175 AKTIHL
+175 AKKTIHL
-181 RKFTNKKLG
+181 REFTDKKLG

-195 NEYGMGQYG
+195 KEYGMGQYG

-219 RGKYNAVKLRYG
+219 RGKDNAVKLRYG

-236 VTIEYSSDNNY
+236 VIIEYSSDNNY

-257 TSDKDEFYLG
+257 TSGEAEFYLG
-267 GTPVFLNT
+267 GTPIFLNT
-275 AEVYKYPRLRAVDVS
+275 VEVDKYPRLRAVDVS

-295 LIVDVTSSAA
+295 LSADT
-305 IGAGMEAAFNK
+305 ITGSGMKDAFDQ
-316 INEVFSGAYYRGKYH
+316 INTVFSGVYYSGKYH

-382 EKIVKINLDNKP
+382 EKIVKIELDNKP

-399 MILKKRR
+399 MISKKRR

>member
-1 VIPKLYDEDYY
+1 MIPKLYNEDYV
-12 ILGSKYGVLTCNGY
+12 LGGSTGYGDLRCNGY

-41 SGVYTLEMELLT
+41 SGVYTLEMKLLT
-53 TDRYAENV
+53 TDRYAEYV
-61 LPNTFVKII
+61 LPNKFVKII
-70 PNKMHDPQLF
+70 PNKTHDPQLF

-110 YNAYVSAT
+110 YNYYESIT
-118 LPDGKYLVVPK
+118 PSDGIRLVVPK
-129 TQRDTARDFL
+129 TQQDTAHDFL
-139 ESLKK
+139 ESLKE
-144 DRFFLIEDY
+144 DRLFLIEDY
-153 SNSTIPIEFQRQF
+153 SNSTIPIARQQRF
-166 NITADTNIE
+166 NITADASIE

-181 RKFTNKKLG
+181 RKFTDKKLG

-195 NEYGMGQYG
+195 KEYGMGQYG
-204 GEWLYNNF
+204 GEWLYDNF
-212 DLTLKKK
+212 DLILKKK
-219 RGKYNAVKLRYG
+219 RGKVNVVKLRYG

-257 TSDKDEFYLG
+257 TSDEAEFFLG
-267 GTPVFLNT
+267 GEPLFLNT
-275 AEVYKYPRLRAVDVS
+275 TGIHKYPRLKTVDVS

-295 LIVDVTSSAA
+295 LVVN
-305 IGAGMEAAFNK
+305 AGTGEGMKAAFDK

-331 ARGYE
+331 SRGYE
-336 IAVTAELNYESK
+336 IAVTADLNYESK

-382 EKIVKINLDNKP
+382 EKIVKIELDNKP

-399 MILKKRR
+399 MISKKRR